1 MTDWEADSLT
11 HVAQATGG
19 RMTDYLG
26 AHMRWLSKVFSAFV
40 LLASFGVVAQPFPS
54 HPVKIIIPFPPGGG
68 ADVVLRVLQPKLSEN
83 LGQPVIIENR
93 AGAGGNIGTEAAAR
107 SPADGYTLLVATASQ
122 AINTTLSK
130 NISWDLAKDFV
141 PVSFMVLNQTVLAV
155 NAKVPAATVAE
166 LVALAKAKPGTVTY
180 ASYGIGSSAHMNAE
194 LFQIMTG
201 VQMLHVPY
209 KGASPAIN
217 DLIGGQVNIIF
228 ADVAAILPYTKSGMA
243 RPLGI
248 GSAARFSGMPD
259 VPSVAEVVPGFE
271 TGGFL
276 ALLAPTGTPRAA
288 IDAINAAMVK
298 TLASPGMREQLEG
311 LGTIPMQG
319 TQEDLAKFL
328 RKEVDKWAVVIK
340 TANIKAE

>member
-1 MTDWEADSLT
+1 MRSTLT
-11 HVAQATGG
+11 
-19 RMTDYLG
+19 
-26 AHMRWLSKVFSAFV
+26 V
-40 LLASFGVVAQPFPS
+40 LLLSLVVSLGVSAQPFPN
-54 HPVKIIIPFPPGGG
+54 HPVKIVIPFPPGGG

-93 AGAGGNIGTEAAAR
+93 AGAGGNIGTEAVAR
-107 SPADGYTLLVATASQ
+107 APADGYTLLVATASQ

-130 NISWDLAKDFV
+130 NITWDLGKDFV

-155 NAKVPAATVAE
+155 TSKFPATNVSE
-166 LVALAKAKPGTVTY
+166 LIALAKAKPGTVTY

-201 VQMLHVPY
+201 AKMLHVPY

-248 GSAARFSGMPD
+248 GSSSRFSGMPD
-259 VPSVAEVVPGFE
+259 VPSVTETVAGFE

-276 ALLAPTGTPRAA
+276 ALLAPAGTPRAA
-288 IDAINAAMVK
+288 IETINAAMVK
-298 TLASPGMREQLEG
+298 ALASPGMREQLES

-319 TQEDLAKFL
+319 SQEDLAKFL
-328 RKEVDKWAVVIK
+328 RKEVDKWASVIK
-340 TANIKAE
+340 TANIKSE